1 MSNLNPPKLLSVGI
15 QVQGITAYWAAS
27 TPQKDIDGN
36 AKQWRLEMNV
46 NAQLHSGVESTIPFQ
61 YDGRNI
67 AAGDYVATGANGLIL
82 RIDAIESANVST
94 VVCLASDEDRL
105 NALMDQTQFGD
116 GSILEGPGIC
126 FEIENQMPVLF
137 PLPSVLPAGFSRG
150 FATQILSRFLLREK
164 RDTLTI
170 EQAGHGLAK
179 KQAVVLN
186 NTGQYEAVDY
196 TAADATMTKRIIG
209 IVEEPNWPTDNH
221 FRMRTVGPI
230 VDIMLGGNPGT
241 LYFVDPASATGQ
253 LYQLDP
259 NSAQAASTTA
269 DPVYIVIDNERAVF
283 FASGL
288 VDNTSS
294 TQAFIVS
301 NQTELL
307 ALAPGPG
314 DTAFVIDSGS
324 PLGPG
329 EWAYYIYQGGGWKT
343 LSTQDGGGAD
353 SQTSYKAIVT
363 HNGMNTVNI
372 HRVDHNVRVLNVSI
386 EVTTAFNGGATLT
399 VGDNNNFTR
408 HMPADENDL
417 SEVGTY
423 YSFPNHLYNEASE
436 IHVSAF
442 LNKGA
447 ATVGEAEVLITY
459 A

>member
-15 QVQGITAYWAAS
+15 QVQSVTAYWAAS

-36 AKQWRLEMNV
+36 AKQWRLQMNV
-46 NAQLHSGVESTIPFQ
+46 NAQLHSAVESTIPFQ

-67 AAGDYVATGANGLIL
+67 AVGDYVATGANGLL
-82 RIDAIESANVST
+82 LKIDTIESANVST

-116 GSILEGPGIC
+116 GSILSGPGIC
-126 FEIENQMPVLF
+126 FEVENQMPVLF
-137 PLPSVLPAGFSRG
+137 PLPSILPAGFSRG
-150 FATQILSRFLLREK
+150 FATQILSRFLLRET
-164 RDTLTI
+164 RDILTI
-170 EQAGHGLAK
+170 EQAGHGLAR

-221 FRMRTVGPI
+221 FRIRTVGPI
-230 VDIMLGGNPGT
+230 IDIMLGGNPGT
-241 LYFVDPASATGQ
+241 LYFVDPSSTTGQ
-253 LYQLDP
+253 LFHLDP
-259 NSAQAASTTA
+259 NSAQAASITA
-269 DPVYIVIDNERAVF
+269 DPVYIVIDNERAIF

-294 TQAFIVS
+294 TQAFIVA
-301 NQTELL
+301 NQTELA
-307 ALAPGPG
+307 ALTPGNG
-314 DTAFVIDSGS
+314 DTAFVIDGGN
-324 PLGPG
+324 PLGLG
-329 EWAYYIYQGGGWKT
+329 EWAYYIYQGGVWNT
-343 LSTQDGGGAD
+343 LSTQDGGGAA
-353 SQTSYKAIVT
+353 SQTSFKATIS
-363 HNGMNTVNI
+363 HSGMNTVNI
-372 HRVDHNVRVLNVSI
+372 HRVDHNVRVLNVSV
-386 EVTTAFNGGATLT
+386 EVTTAFNGGASVT

-408 HMPADENDL
+408 HMSAGENDL

-423 YSFPNHLYNEASE
+423 YSFPNHLYDLGAE

>member
-15 QVQGITAYWAAS
+15 QVQSVTAYWAAS

-36 AKQWRLEMNV
+36 AKQWRLQMNV
-46 NAQLHSGVESTIPFQ
+46 NAQLHSAVESTIPFQ

-67 AAGDYVATGANGLIL
+67 AVGDYVATGANGLL
-82 RIDAIESANVST
+82 LKIDTIESANVST

-116 GSILEGPGIC
+116 GGILSGPGIC
-126 FEIENQMPVLF
+126 FEVENQMPVLF
-137 PLPSVLPAGFSRG
+137 PLPSILPAGFSRG
-150 FATQILSRFLLREK
+150 FATQILSRFLLRET
-164 RDTLTI
+164 RDILTI
-170 EQAGHGLAK
+170 EQAGHGLAR

-221 FRMRTVGPI
+221 FRIRTVGPI
-230 VDIMLGGNPGT
+230 IDIMLGGNPGT
-241 LYFVDPASATGQ
+241 LYFVDPSSTTGQ
-253 LYQLDP
+253 LFHLDP
-259 NSAQAASTTA
+259 NSAQAASITA
-269 DPVYIVIDNERAVF
+269 DPVYIVIDNERAIF

-294 TQAFIVS
+294 TQAFIVA
-301 NQTELL
+301 NQTELA
-307 ALAPGPG
+307 ALTPGNG
-314 DTAFVIDSGS
+314 DTAFVIDGGN
-324 PLGPG
+324 PLGLG
-329 EWAYYIYQGGGWKT
+329 EWAYYIYQGGVWNT
-343 LSTQDGGGAD
+343 LSTQDGGGAA
-353 SQTSYKAIVT
+353 SQTSFKATIS
-363 HNGMNTVNI
+363 HSGMNTVNI
-372 HRVDHNVRVLNVSI
+372 HRVDHNVRVLNVSV
-386 EVTTAFNGGATLT
+386 EVTTAFNGGASVT

-408 HMPADENDL
+408 HMSAGENDL

-423 YSFPNHLYNEASE
+423 YSFPNHLYDLGAE

>member
-15 QVQGITAYWAAS
+15 QVQAITAYWAAS
-27 TPQKDIDGN
+27 TPQKDIDGK

-46 NAQLHSGVESTIPFQ
+46 NAQLHSGVESTTPFQ

-67 AAGDYVATGANGLIL
+67 AVGDYVATGANGLIL

-186 NTGQYEAVDY
+186 NTGQYQAVDY

-209 IVEEPNWPTDNH
+209 IVEEPKWPTDDH

-241 LYFVDPASATGQ
+241 LYFVDPASTTGQ
-253 LYQLDP
+253 LYHLDP

-269 DPVYIVIDNERAVF
+269 DPVYIVIDDHRAVF

-288 VDNTSS
+288 VDNTAS
-294 TQAFIVS
+294 TQAFIVA

-314 DTAFVIDSGS
+314 DTAFVIDSGN

-329 EWAYYIYQGGGWKT
+329 EWAYYIYQGGGWKA

-353 SQTSYKAIVT
+353 SQTSYKATVT
-363 HNGMNTVNI
+363 HNGMNTVNV

-408 HMPADENDL
+408 HMTADENDL

-423 YSFPNHLYNEASE
+423 YSFPNHLYDEASE
-436 IHVSAF
+436 VHVSAY
-442 LNKGA
+442 LTKGS
-447 ATVGEAEVLITY
+447 ATRGEAEVLITY

>member
-15 QVQGITAYWAAS
+15 QVQSVTAYWAAS

-36 AKQWRLEMNV
+36 AKQWRLQMNV
-46 NAQLHSGVESTIPFQ
+46 NAQLHSAVESTIPFQ

-67 AAGDYVATGANGLIL
+67 AVGDYVATGANGLL
-82 RIDAIESANVST
+82 LKIDTIESANVST

-116 GSILEGPGIC
+116 GGILSGPGIC
-126 FEIENQMPVLF
+126 FEVENQMPVLF
-137 PLPSVLPAGFSRG
+137 PLPSILPAGFSRG
-150 FATQILSRFLLREK
+150 FATQILSRFLLRET
-164 RDTLTI
+164 RDILTI

-221 FRMRTVGPI
+221 FRIRTVGPI
-230 VDIMLGGNPGT
+230 IDIMLGGNPGT
-241 LYFVDPASATGQ
+241 LYFVDPSSTTGQ
-253 LYQLDP
+253 LFHLDP
-259 NSAQAASTTA
+259 NSAQAASITA
-269 DPVYIVIDNERAVF
+269 DPVYIVIDNERAIF

-294 TQAFIVS
+294 TQAFIVA
-301 NQTELL
+301 NQTELA
-307 ALAPGPG
+307 ALTPGNG
-314 DTAFVIDSGS
+314 DTAFVIDGGN
-324 PLGPG
+324 PLGLG
-329 EWAYYIYQGGGWKT
+329 EWAYYIYQGGVWNT
-343 LSTQDGGGAD
+343 LSTQDGGGAA
-353 SQTSYKAIVT
+353 SQTSFKATIS
-363 HNGMNTVNI
+363 HSGMNTVNI
-372 HRVDHNVRVLNVSI
+372 HRVDHNVRVLNVSV
-386 EVTTAFNGGATLT
+386 EVTTAFNGGASVT

-408 HMPADENDL
+408 HMSAGENDL

-423 YSFPNHLYNEASE
+423 YSFPNHLYDLGAE

>member
-15 QVQGITAYWAAS
+15 QVQSVTAYWAAS

-36 AKQWRLEMNV
+36 AKQWRLQMNV
-46 NAQLHSGVESTIPFQ
+46 NAQLHSAVESTIPFQ

-67 AAGDYVATGANGLIL
+67 AVGDYVATGANGLL
-82 RIDAIESANVST
+82 LKIDTIESANVST

-116 GSILEGPGIC
+116 GSILSGPGIC
-126 FEIENQMPVLF
+126 FEVENQMPVLF
-137 PLPSVLPAGFSRG
+137 PLPSILPAGFSRG
-150 FATQILSRFLLREK
+150 FATQILSRFLLRET
-164 RDTLTI
+164 RDILTI
-170 EQAGHGLAK
+170 EQAGHGLAR

-209 IVEEPNWPTDNH
+209 VVEEPNWPTDNH
-221 FRMRTVGPI
+221 FRIRTVGPI
-230 VDIMLGGNPGT
+230 IDIMLGGNPGT
-241 LYFVDPASATGQ
+241 LYFVDPSSTTGQ
-253 LYQLDP
+253 LFHLDP
-259 NSAQAASTTA
+259 NSAQAASITA
-269 DPVYIVIDNERAVF
+269 DPVYIVIDNERAIF

-294 TQAFIVS
+294 TQAFIVA
-301 NQTELL
+301 NQTELA
-307 ALAPGPG
+307 ALTPGNG
-314 DTAFVIDSGS
+314 DTAFVIDGGN
-324 PLGPG
+324 PLGLG
-329 EWAYYIYQGGGWKT
+329 EWAYYIYQGGVWNT
-343 LSTQDGGGAD
+343 LSTQDGGGAA
-353 SQTSYKAIVT
+353 SQTSFKATIS
-363 HNGMNTVNI
+363 HSGMNTVNI
-372 HRVDHNVRVLNVSI
+372 HRVDHNVRVLNVSV
-386 EVTTAFNGGATLT
+386 EVTTAFNGGASVT

-408 HMPADENDL
+408 HMSAGENDL

-423 YSFPNHLYNEASE
+423 YSFPNHLYDLGAE

>member
-15 QVQGITAYWAAS
+15 QVQSITANWPAS
-27 TPQKDIDGN
+27 TPQKDIDGK
-36 AKQWRLEMNV
+36 ARQWRLEMNV

-67 AAGDYVATGANGLIL
+67 AVGDYIATGANGLL
-82 RIDAIESANVST
+82 LKIDVIESFNVST
-94 VVCLASDEDRL
+94 VVCLASDEDRM

-116 GSILEGPGIC
+116 GGILEGPGIC
-126 FEIENQMPVLF
+126 FEVENQMPVLF

-150 FATQILSRFLLREK
+150 FATQILSRFLLRET
-164 RDTLTI
+164 RDVLTI

-196 TAADATMTKRIIG
+196 TAATATMTKRIIG
-209 IVEEPNWPTDNH
+209 IVEEPKWPTDDH
-221 FRMRTVGPI
+221 FRIRTVGPI
-230 VDIMLGGNPGT
+230 IDIMLGGNPGT
-241 LYFVDPASATGQ
+241 LYFVDPASTTGQ
-253 LYQLDP
+253 LYHLDP
-259 NSAQAASTTA
+259 NSAQAAATEA
-269 DPVYIVIDNERAVF
+269 DPVYIVIDNERAIF

-288 VDNTSS
+288 VDKTAS
-294 TQAFIVS
+294 TQAFIVA

-307 ALAPGPG
+307 ALSPGPG
-314 DTAFVIDSGS
+314 DTAFVIDSGN

-329 EWAYYIYQGGGWKT
+329 EWAYYIFQGGGWKA

-363 HNGMNTVNI
+363 HNGLNTVNV

-386 EVTTAFNGGATLT
+386 EVTTAFNGGASLT

-408 HMPADENDL
+408 QMTADENDL

-423 YSFPNHLYNEASE
+423 YSFPNHLYNEATE
-436 IHVSAF
+436 IHVSAY
-442 LNKGA
+442 LNKGS
-447 ATVGEAEVLITY
+447 ATQGVAEVLITY

>member
-15 QVQGITAYWAAS
+15 QVQSVTAYWAAS

-36 AKQWRLEMNV
+36 AKQWRLQMNV
-46 NAQLHSGVESTIPFQ
+46 NAQLHSAVESTIPFQ

-67 AAGDYVATGANGLIL
+67 AVGDYVATGANGLL
-82 RIDAIESANVST
+82 LKIDTIESANVST

-116 GSILEGPGIC
+116 GGILSGPGIC
-126 FEIENQMPVLF
+126 FEVENQMPVLF
-137 PLPSVLPAGFSRG
+137 PLPSILPAGFSRG
-150 FATQILSRFLLREK
+150 FATQILSRFLLRET
-164 RDTLTI
+164 RDILTI
-170 EQAGHGLAK
+170 EQAGHGLAR

-221 FRMRTVGPI
+221 FRIRTVGPI
-230 VDIMLGGNPGT
+230 IDIMLGGNPGT
-241 LYFVDPASATGQ
+241 LYFVDPSSTTGQ
-253 LYQLDP
+253 LFHLDP
-259 NSAQAASTTA
+259 NSAQAASITA
-269 DPVYIVIDNERAVF
+269 DPVYIIIDNERAIF

-294 TQAFIVS
+294 TQAFIVA
-301 NQTELL
+301 NQTELA
-307 ALAPGPG
+307 ALTPGNG
-314 DTAFVIDSGS
+314 DTAFVIDGGN
-324 PLGPG
+324 PLGLG
-329 EWAYYIYQGGGWKT
+329 EWAYYIYQGGVWNT
-343 LSTQDGGGAD
+343 LSTQDGGGAA
-353 SQTSYKAIVT
+353 SQTSFKATIS
-363 HNGMNTVNI
+363 HSGMNTVNI
-372 HRVDHNVRVLNVSI
+372 HRVDHNVRVLNVSV
-386 EVTTAFNGGATLT
+386 EVTTAFNGGASVT

-408 HMPADENDL
+408 HMSAGENDL

-423 YSFPNHLYNEASE
+423 YSFPNHLYDLGAE